1 MIKLSL
7 HYKSLKQVKGGLTLG
22 QPFIVFLSKMTTWD
36 ILNVTEM
43 CVQLTGRSIIC
54 HYINVAKENTR
65 IKHVIYKLTDDLKK
79 TTKQTET
86 IRNQY
91 SGTLFLFN
99 SDIMAYMIFVSKQF
113 NILTKHTIHRDMY
126 PVCFT

>member
-1 MIKLSL
+1 
-7 HYKSLKQVKGGLTLG
+7 
-22 QPFIVFLSKMTTWD
+22 
-36 ILNVTEM
+36 
-43 CVQLTGRSIIC
+43 
-54 HYINVAKENTR
+54 VAKENTR

-99 SDIMAYMIFVSKQF
+99 SESHVVIFDKNTINGWPNVKPP
-113 NILTKHTIHRDMY
+113 LTCLKDL
-126 PVCFT
+126 